1 MRSLWHLCLGGSPIT
16 ALTWP
21 LRWGAGQPHYSE
33 CWWSPDSVPGLL
45 WPPAWRLVTTGRLL
59 IWCCDIAAFP
69 HGLHKVGVGN
79 LIAAHYMSLV
89 VVVQFL
95 SCVWLFVTPWT
106 AAHQASCPSLSPGI
120 CSNSFHWVGDAIQ
133 PSYPL
138 LSPSPPS
145 LSLSSTR
152 ALQWVSSSHQ
162 VVKLLYLQ
170 LQHQSFQWICRVY
183 WQLWFTTAPYSA
195 FSAITL
201 VEEFR
206 HLLTDQR
213 GWTAKLPTWPLLA
226 WVEWARVL
234 SVMFD

>member
-1 MRSLWHLCLGGSPIT
+1 MTPLPGRGALSQLSHGLWGEGQGSLITVDAGEVLTQCQASYDPQHGALLLLVDYLLGAVILQASHMVSIKWGWGTSLLPITCLLLLFNCWVVSGFLWH
-16 ALTWP
+16 
-21 LRWGAGQPHYSE
+21 
-33 CWWSPDSVPGLL
+33 
-45 WPPAWRLVTTGRLL
+45 
-59 IWCCDIAAFP
+59 
-69 HGLHKVGVGN
+69 HGLQ
-79 LIAAHYMSLV
+79 LTRLPLLHYLLEFAQTHV
-89 VVVQFL
+89 
-95 SCVWLFVTPWT
+95 
-106 AAHQASCPSLSPGI
+106 
-120 CSNSFHWVGDAIQ
+120 HWVSDAIQ

-138 LSPSPPS
+138 SSPSPPS

-152 ALQWVSSSHQ
+152 AFQWVSSLHQ
-162 VVKLLYLQ
+162 VVKLLDLQ

-201 VEEFR
+201 VEEFG

-213 GWTAKLPTWPLLA
+213 GWTYKLPSWSLLA